1 MNVYVIQSK
10 HRIMI
15 KVGVSVKY
23 VMIGILAMMIICG
36 ILVHVI
42 VSVIRHV
49 ELMKF
54 RNSKLFL

>member
-1 MNVYVIQSK
+1 MNVYEIQSK

-36 ILVHVI
+36 ILIHVT